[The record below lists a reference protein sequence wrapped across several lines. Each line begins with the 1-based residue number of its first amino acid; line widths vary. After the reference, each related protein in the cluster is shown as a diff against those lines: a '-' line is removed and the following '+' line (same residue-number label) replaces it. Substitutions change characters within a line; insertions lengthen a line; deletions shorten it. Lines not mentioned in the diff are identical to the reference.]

1 MQNVFS
7 ERLAKYGFDF
17 HSMFVVDLLHE
28 FELGVWKATFT
39 HLLRVLYAQGG
50 DGIQILNKRLVLI
63 FSFNDLVNYLLR
75 YRDIP
80 TFGRDTIRK
89 FVHNASGMKK
99 LAARDFED
107 LLQVRY
113 ANNQLCLR
121 Y

>member
-7 ERLAKYGFDF
+7 EHLAKYRFDF